1 MERHIA
7 LDDILQMEP
16 AYRRNLMNSISGF
29 KACNLIGTASYR
41 KVANVAIFSSV
52 VHIGATPP
60 LLGFIMRPLTVPRQ
74 TYHNIKARGFFTVNA
89 VTKAFY
95 ERAHQ
100 TSAKYPEAAS
110 EFEACGLTPQYTDT
124 HPAPYVGE
132 SPVKLGLQLE
142 EEHHIRANGTIFIVG
157 KVVET
162 LIDDSLL
169 TTDGH
174 LNLEQAGILTVA
186 GLDSYYEPE
195 LLGRLDHARP

>member
-1 MERHIA
+1 MEKHIA
-7 LDDILQMEP
+7 LDDILQMDP

>member
-1 MERHIA
+1 MEKHIA

-142 EEHHIRANGTIFIVG
+142 EEHHIRANGTIFIIG